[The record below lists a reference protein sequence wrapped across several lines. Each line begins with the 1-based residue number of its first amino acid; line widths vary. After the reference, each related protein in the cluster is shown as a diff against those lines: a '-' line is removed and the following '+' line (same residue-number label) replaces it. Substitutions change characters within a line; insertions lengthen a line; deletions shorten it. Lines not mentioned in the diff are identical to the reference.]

1 MPVPAKHPEQVSFPV
16 GHFSWSSGGNII
28 PLGDA
33 SMNSHSLGSQSTYSV
48 LSPELEPCTQC
59 ALRMHLLFS
68 DSGLG
73 AKDALLLPPEIE
85 MQNKPREGA
94 LHAADGLMVCQ
105 LLPVKTGLHILRK
118 N

>member
-1 MPVPAKHPEQVSFPV
+1 
-16 GHFSWSSGGNII
+16 
-28 PLGDA
+28 
-33 SMNSHSLGSQSTYSV
+33 MNSHSLGSQSTYSV